1 MALADLTREAV
12 LRAMA
17 EYNELGGEDFLNK
30 YGYRPARSCFCSM
43 TRAGD
48 THPKP

>member
-17 EYNELGGEDFLNK
+17 EYNELGGEDFLSNTVIDPPV
-30 YGYRPARSCFCSM
+30 PASCLM
-43 TRAGD
+43 TRADD